1 MGENAINRKVVKM
14 ATKRDYY
21 EVLGVSKNATDDEL
35 KKAYRK
41 LAKKYHPDA
50 NPDNKEEAEAKFKEV
65 NEAYETLSDSQ
76 KRKMYDQFGP
86 DGPQGFNGF
95 GGGAGGFNGGTYTY
109 TTSDFG
115 GFGDI
120 FGDLGDLFG
129 FGGGRRSNANPN
141 APAKGANLRYSVDLT
156 YEEAYTGI
164 SKEINVTRN
173 EKCTTCSGT
182 GAKPGTKPETCSVC
196 GGTGTVTQMQTTLL
210 GQMRVQTTCS
220 RCHGTG
226 KVIKEP
232 CATCSGK
239 GTVRKQSKIN
249 VKIPAG
255 IDDGQ
260 TVVLRGEGEPGK
272 NGGPNGDI
280 YITVNLKKNSIFT
293 RKDDNVYCD
302 IPITFTQATLGADLE
317 IPLVDG
323 GKTTY
328 RIPEGT
334 QSGTKFTIK
343 DKGFVHI
350 NSGYRGN
357 LIFTVQVQVPKRLS
371 KEQREIL
378 LELAKTMNEQPPV
391 KKKGLFG

>member
-1 MGENAINRKVVKM
+1 M

-21 EVLGVSKNATDDEL
+21 EVLGVGKNATDEEL

-50 NPDNKEEAEAKFKEV
+50 NPDNKQEAEAKFKEV

-86 DGPQGFNGF
+86 DGPQGFNG
-95 GGGAGGFNGGTYTY
+95 AGGFNGGTYTY
-109 TTSDFG
+109 TTSDFS

-129 FGGGRRSNANPN
+129 FGGGRRNTANPN
-141 APAKGANLRYSVDLT
+141 APSKGANLRYNVDLT

-173 EKCTTCSGT
+173 EKCNTCSGT
-182 GAKPGTKPETCSVC
+182 GARPGTKPETCSVC
-196 GGTGTVTQMQTTLL
+196 GGKGTVTQMQTTLL

-220 RCHGTG
+220 HCHGTG

-232 CATCSGK
+232 CSTCGGK
-239 GTVRKQSKIN
+239 GTVRKQAKIS

-280 YITVNLKKNSIFT
+280 YITIRLKKNAIFT
-293 RKDDNVYCD
+293 RKEDNIYCD
-302 IPITFTQATLGADLE
+302 IPITFTQATLGAELE
-317 IPLVDG
+317 IPLVNG
-323 GKTTY
+323 EKMKY
-328 RIPEGT
+328 KIPEGT
-334 QSGTKFTIK
+334 QTGTKFTIR
-343 DKGFVHI
+343 DKGFTHI

-371 KEQREIL
+371 KEQREL
-378 LELAKTMNEQPPV
+378 LVELAKTMNEQPPI
-391 KKKGLFG
+391 KKRGLFG